1 MGEGGGVYINMQNNS
16 FLGVIRSSFGKN
28 VWEIVAPAIVDT
40 LYMTLLTTLV
50 TLVLGVILGII
61 LVVTDGQGV
70 YPMPAFNKVLGA
82 VVNILRSL
90 PSMILIILTLPL
102 SRLLIGR
109 AYGPE
114 ACILALVASCVPMF
128 GRLVE
133 SSVLEVSKGK
143 IEAAKAMG
151 TPNYYIVL
159 KVLLPEALPS
169 LIRAFTVTVIAVIAT
184 TALAGSFGAGG
195 LGDVAIR
202 FGYSRFKTD
211 ILIAAVLVLI
221 VLVQLIQ
228 FLGDT
233 VSKYITKKRFL
244 L

>member
-1 MGEGGGVYINMQNNS
+1 MGKGGGIHMNMQNS
-16 FLGVIRSSFGKN
+16 SIWRIIRSAFGKS

-40 LYMTLLTTLV
+40 LYMTLLTTLF
-50 TLVLGVILGII
+50 TLVLGVVLGII
-61 LVVTDGQGV
+61 LVITDRQGIH
-70 YPMPAFNKVLGA
+70 PMPVFNKILGA
-82 VVNILRSL
+82 IVNVLRSL

-102 SRLLIGR
+102 SRLIIGR

-114 ACILALVASCVPMF
+114 ACILALVASCVPML

-133 SSVLEVSKGK
+133 SSILEVSKGK
-143 IEAAKAMG
+143 IEAAKSMG
-151 TPNYYIVL
+151 TPNYHIIL

-169 LIRAFTVTVIAVIAT
+169 LIRAFTVAIIAVIAT
-184 TALAGSFGAGG
+184 TALAGTFGAGG
-195 LGDVAIR
+195 LGDVAVR

-221 VLVQLIQ
+221 ILVQLVQ
-228 FLGDT
+228 LLGDK
-233 VSKYITKKRFL
+233 VSRYITKKRFL

>member
-1 MGEGGGVYINMQNNS
+1 MNLNNS
-16 FLGVIRSSFGKN
+16 SMFEVFKSAFSRD
-28 VWEIVAPAIVDT
+28 VWEIIAPAIKDT
-40 LYMTLLTTLV
+40 IYMTLLTTV
-50 TLVLGVILGII
+50 FTLLLGVLLGII
-61 LVVTDGQGV
+61 LVVTDKQGI
-70 YPMPAFNKVLGA
+70 YPLPVLNRILGSI
-82 VVNILRSL
+82 VNVLRSL

-102 SRLLIGR
+102 SRLFIGR

-133 SSVLEVSKGK
+133 SSILEVAKGK

-151 TPNYYIVL
+151 TPNYFIIT
-159 KVLLPEALPS
+159 KVLIPEALPS
-169 LIRAFTVTVIAVIAT
+169 LIRAFTVAIIAIIAT

-195 LGDVAIR
+195 LGDVAVR

-221 VLVQLIQ
+221 ILVQLIQ
-228 FLGDT
+228 LMGDAF
-233 VSKYITKKRFL
+233 SKHIIKKRFL
-244 L
+244 M

>member
-1 MGEGGGVYINMQNNS
+1 MNDKNS
-16 FLGVIRSSFGKN
+16 TFFGIIKSAFSRS
-28 VWEIVAPAIVDT
+28 VWEIVAPSIIDT
-40 LYMTLLTTLV
+40 IYMTLLTTLF
-50 TLVLGVILGII
+50 TLVLGVILGIV
-61 LVVTDGQGV
+61 LVVTDKRGLR
-70 YPMPAFNKVLGA
+70 PMSVFNKILGA

-90 PSMILIILTLPL
+90 PSIILIILTLPL
-102 SRLLIGR
+102 SRLIIGR

-133 SSVLEVSKGK
+133 SSILEVSKGK
-143 IEAAKAMG
+143 IDAAKSMG
-151 TPNYYIVL
+151 TSNYHIIT

-169 LIRAFTVTVIAVIAT
+169 LIRAFTVAVIAVIAA

-195 LGDVAIR
+195 LGDVAVR

-211 ILIAAVLVLI
+211 ILIAAVLVLVI
-221 VLVQLIQ
+221 LVELVQLI
-228 FLGDT
+228 GDA

>member
-1 MGEGGGVYINMQNNS
+1 MNMQNS
-16 FLGVIRSSFGKN
+16 SIWRIIRSAFGKS

-40 LYMTLLTTLV
+40 LYMTLLTTLF
-50 TLVLGVILGII
+50 TLVLGVVLGII
-61 LVVTDGQGV
+61 LVITDRQGIH
-70 YPMPAFNKVLGA
+70 PMPVFNKILGA
-82 VVNILRSL
+82 IVNVLRSL

-102 SRLLIGR
+102 SRLIIGR

-114 ACILALVASCVPMF
+114 ACILALVASCVPML

-133 SSVLEVSKGK
+133 SSILEVSKGK
-143 IEAAKAMG
+143 IEAAKSMG
-151 TPNYYIVL
+151 TPNYHIIL

-169 LIRAFTVTVIAVIAT
+169 LIRAFTVAIIAVIAT
-184 TALAGSFGAGG
+184 TALAGTFGAGG
-195 LGDVAIR
+195 LGDVAVR

-221 VLVQLIQ
+221 ILVQLVQ
-228 FLGDT
+228 LLGDK
-233 VSKYITKKRFL
+233 VSRYITKKRFL

>member
-1 MGEGGGVYINMQNNS
+1 MSLANNS
-16 FLGVIRSSFGKN
+16 YFDLLKSAFTKD
-28 VWEIVAPAIVDT
+28 VWDIVTPAIKET
-40 LYMTLLTTLV
+40 LFMTILTTIF
-50 TLVLGVILGII
+50 TLGFGIILGII
-61 LVVTDGQGV
+61 LVITDKEGIH
-70 YPMPAFNKVLGA
+70 PMPIFNKILGA
-82 VVNILRSL
+82 IVNVLRSL

-102 SRLLIGR
+102 SRIMIGR

-133 SSVLEVSKGK
+133 NSILEVTKGK
-143 IEAAKAMG
+143 IEAAKSMG
-151 TPNYYIVL
+151 TSNYHIVT

-169 LIRAFTVTVIAVIAT
+169 LVRAFTVAIIAIIAT

-195 LGDVAIR
+195 LGDVAVR

-221 VLVQLIQ
+221 AIVQLVQLI
-228 FLGDT
+228 GDA
-233 VSKYITKKRFL
+233 VSKHIIKKRFL
-244 L
+244 V